1 MGSLT
6 FKIEE
11 SKKML
16 LETVAKSMN
25 VSVDDLLNK
34 AIDDFLKE
42 KEKHFQEARTYVRK
56 RYNNLYKRLA

>member
-11 SKKML
+11 SQKML
-16 LETVAKSMN
+16 LETVAKNMN
-25 VSVDDLLNK
+25 MSVDDLVNK
-34 AIDDFLKE
+34 VIDDFLKE